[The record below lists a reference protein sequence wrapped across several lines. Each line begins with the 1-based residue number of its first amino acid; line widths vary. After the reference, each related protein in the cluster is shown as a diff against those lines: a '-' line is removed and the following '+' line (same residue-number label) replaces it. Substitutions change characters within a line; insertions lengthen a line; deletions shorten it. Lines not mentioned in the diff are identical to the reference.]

1 MTTLVILNPG
11 CSCVKKKKKKGKKRK
26 KKNILEIR
34 SCKLDEHANEGALLA
49 DSCLIIFLD
58 LSAYIAP
65 LIPVIIILLYFII
78 IAPRSTESIYLYF
91 LLFFFFR
98 KLKKKKQVNENTNFR
113 INFLSD

>member
-1 MTTLVILNPG
+1 ML
-11 CSCVKKKKKKGKKRK
+11 KKKKGKKRK

-78 IAPRSTESIYLYF
+78 IAPRSTGSIYLYF
-91 LLFFFFR
+91 LLSFFFFQ
-98 KLKKKKQVNENTNFR
+98 KIKKKKASEREYKFSNKFSFGLIRRKSRTNA
-113 INFLSD
+113 